1 MFGISHLKK
10 SYVRTP
16 TDKTVNN
23 ISDCRSE
30 CSKASDSTNPSG
42 DMVTSQRAT
51 QDVDS
56 TKLKEVF
63 HMSLIETNNY
73 HQKKEISNIINVADK
88 NDIV

>member
-56 TKLKEVF
+56 TKF
-63 HMSLIETNNY
+63 QISLHFKSCFSFILVVCSQRELY
-73 HQKKEISNIINVADK
+73 PRVH
-88 NDIV
+88 